1 MFHYTLSVVFR
12 GSSVVEQETVN
23 LLVVGS
29 NPPPGAN
36 IFTNMTIEEI
46 RKKIIPLLKPY
57 NISRVGLF
65 GSAARGEMSVD
76 SDIDILVEIG
86 SDVSLLTF
94 VEIKQRLEEELGRKV
109 DLVEYETIKPSLKV
123 NIMQNHVSLL

>member
-1 MFHYTLSVVFR
+1 
-12 GSSVVEQETVN
+12 
-23 LLVVGS
+23 
-29 NPPPGAN
+29 
-36 IFTNMTIEEI
+36 MTIEEI